1 MTAYIPTEGNMIVEE
16 IPSVSK
22 AGLVLPDN
30 QKDYADDQLF
40 EVKALPVDYED
51 EDIKVGDKVVIVGML
66 NHFVHAG
73 KKITL
78 AKIKEV
84 VMVVR

>member
-1 MTAYIPTEGNMIVEE
+1 MMIPMQDNMIVEE
-16 IPSVSK
+16 VPTVSK
-22 AGLVLPDN
+22 SGIVLPDN

-40 EVKALPVDYED
+40 RIVQLPLDYEGD
-51 EDIKVGDKVVIVGML
+51 LKVDDQVVIVGML

-73 KKITL
+73 QKITL
-78 AKIKEV
+78 AKMKDV